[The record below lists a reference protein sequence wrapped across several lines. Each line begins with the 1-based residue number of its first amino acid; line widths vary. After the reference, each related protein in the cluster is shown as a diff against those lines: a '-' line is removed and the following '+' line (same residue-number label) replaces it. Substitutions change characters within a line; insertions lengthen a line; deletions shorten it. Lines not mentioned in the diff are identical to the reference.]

1 MVEFITGIKGI
12 GKTKILSEA
21 AVITAQQS
29 KGNVIYIDCSNK
41 LSLELPSNIRLINI
55 NDYGINSA
63 VAFYGFLTGLC
74 AGDYDLTDVFV
85 DSTLD
90 IFSGKTTDINDFLDI
105 VTRMSNR
112 VGVNFHFSIYDS
124 QEKEPVYQYLND

>member
-29 KGNVIYIDCSNK
+29 KGNVIYIDCSDK

-55 NDYGINSA
+55 NDYGIKSA

-85 DSTLD
+85 DSTMD

>member
-29 KGNVIYIDCSNK
+29 KGNVIYIDCSDK

-55 NDYGINSA
+55 NDYGIKSA

-105 VTRMSNR
+105 VTRMSNK

>member
-29 KGNVIYIDCSNK
+29 KGNVIYIDCSDK

-55 NDYGINSA
+55 NDYGIKSA

-105 VTRMSNR
+105 VTRMSNK
-112 VGVNFHFSIYDS
+112 VGVNFHFSIYNS

>member
-29 KGNVIYIDCSNK
+29 KGNVIYIDCSDK

-55 NDYGINSA
+55 NDYGIKSA

-85 DSTLD
+85 DSTMD

-124 QEKEPVYQYLND
+124 QEKEPVYQYLKD

>member
-29 KGNVIYIDCSNK
+29 KGNVIYIDCSDK

-55 NDYGINSA
+55 NDYGIKSA

-124 QEKEPVYQYLND
+124 QEKEPVYQYLKD

>member
-29 KGNVIYIDCSNK
+29 KGNVIYIDCSDK

-55 NDYGINSA
+55 NDYGIKSA

-74 AGDYDLTDVFV
+74 AGNYDLTDVFV

>member
-29 KGNVIYIDCSNK
+29 KGNVIYIDCSDK

-55 NDYGINSA
+55 NDYGIKSA